1 MGVNRLWKDALLTS
15 SRNLRRNVLK
25 GKIWGP
31 PPEAGPDDDLF
42 ADMSNS
48 STSSLESLQ
57 NATDVDNPGP
67 HYIKPYKLYKHGR
80 VRGMVESF
88 ERSGSFSSDSSFG
101 EVADR
106 NAFIAQFDPNQDVIV
121 QSPVEAS
128 PHLSEL
134 STSSH
139 LPLPAPTTE
148 PMSRSQSK
156 RPLPQ
161 VPVHPSLRESPMEEL
176 TVEELLK
183 AQGEGMSSSWGAR
196 AWEELDDKPGITA
209 KKLIQD
215 TSHSDSINPDT
226 TVTNFSTVIQSQSRE
241 GSNAKKPRDER
252 RVVTAIFSPSLPSSY
267 YVSGLIQ
274 APEPTTPKSKR
285 EEELEDQVKSTAFIL
300 EEYKK
305 RLEAVEKKVS
315 HMAEVEVRLTQKIE
329 KANQENKELQ
339 EKVREAQRNVAQTRS
354 DHSGSQAVVDQR
366 GSVATM
372 RKKVIEN
379 MDPQSISAL
388 SQYVLLVGMG
398 VCAVV
403 FRVVLKKVIG
413 KGLKP

>member
-1 MGVNRLWKDALLTS
+1 
-15 SRNLRRNVLK
+15 
-25 GKIWGP
+25 
-31 PPEAGPDDDLF
+31 
-42 ADMSNS
+42 
-48 STSSLESLQ
+48 
-57 NATDVDNPGP
+57 
-67 HYIKPYKLYKHGR
+67 
-80 VRGMVESF
+80 
-88 ERSGSFSSDSSFG
+88 
-101 EVADR
+101 
-106 NAFIAQFDPNQDVIV
+106 
-121 QSPVEAS
+121 
-128 PHLSEL
+128 
-134 STSSH
+134 
-139 LPLPAPTTE
+139 
-148 PMSRSQSK
+148 
-156 RPLPQ
+156 
-161 VPVHPSLRESPMEEL
+161 LRESPTEEL

-183 AQGEGMSSSWGAR
+183 AEGEGMSSSWGAR
-196 AWEELDDKPGITA
+196 AWEQLDDKPGITA

-215 TSHSDSINPDT
+215 VSHSDGVNPDT
-226 TVTNFSTVIQSQSRE
+226 TVTGFSTFIQSQSRE

-267 YVSGLIQ
+267 HVSGFIQ

-285 EEELEDQVKSTAFIL
+285 EEELEGQVKSTTLIL

-339 EKVREAQRNVAQTRS
+339 EKVREAERSMAQTQS
-354 DHSGSQAVVDQR
+354 VHPLGSQAVVDQR
-366 GSVATM
+366 GSVATR
-372 RKKVIEN
+372 RKKVIEK